1 MDNKD
6 KNSKLS
12 FFRNLLKGDEK
23 DDKEKGKKVTP
34 KFLLV
39 LLILG
44 ILLMFSSNFFS
55 TKKEEVPVFKE
66 KTSTIQSSEKDVPT
80 FGQKD
85 NDNMSIVEKYE
96 KAYEQELKSALEDIS
111 GVKDVSIEVN
121 LDSSEEKIL
130 EKNTVKR
137 SQTTGETDKTGG
149 KREVEDESLDE
160 KTVII
165 RQGDKETPI
174 VLRTEKPK
182 VRGVLVVA
190 RGVDNIQIKS
200 MVKEAVTRMLD
211 VPAHRV
217 AVLPKKG

>member
-6 KNSKLS
+6 KNSKFS
-12 FFRNLLKGDEK
+12 FFRNLLNGDEK
-23 DDKEKGKKVTP
+23 ESTEKGKKVTP

-55 TKKEEVPVFKE
+55 GKKEEVPVFKE
-66 KTSTIQSSEKDVPT
+66 QKTQNQEKDVPT
-80 FGQKD
+80 FGQKS
-85 NDNMSIVEKYE
+85 NDSMSNVEKYE
-96 KAYEQELKSALEDIS
+96 KAYEQELKAALEEIA
-111 GVKDVSIEVN
+111 GVKDVTIKVN

-137 SQTTGETDKTGG
+137 SQKTGETDKTGG

-165 RQGDKETPI
+165 REGDKETPV
-174 VLRTEKPK
+174 VLRTEKPE

-190 RGVDNIQIKS
+190 KGVDNIQVKA
-200 MVKEAVTRMLD
+200 MVKEAVIRLLD
-211 VPAHRV
+211 VPAYRV
-217 AVLPKKG
+217 SVSPKN

>member
-6 KNSKLS
+6 KNSKFS
-12 FFRNLLKGDEK
+12 FFRNLLNGDEK
-23 DDKEKGKKVTP
+23 ESNEKGKKVTP

-44 ILLMFSSNFFS
+44 ILLMFSSKFFS
-55 TKKEEVPVFKE
+55 GKEEVPVFKE
-66 KTSTIQSSEKDVPT
+66 QKTQNQEKDVPT
-80 FGQKD
+80 FGQKN
-85 NDNMSIVEKYE
+85 NDNMSNVEKYE
-96 KAYEQELKSALEDIS
+96 KAYEQELKASLEEIA
-111 GVKDVSIEVN
+111 GVKDVTIKVN

-165 RQGDKETPI
+165 REGDKETPI

-190 RGVDNIQIKS
+190 KGVDNIQIKA
-200 MVKEAVTRMLD
+200 MVKEAVTRLLD

-217 AVLPKKG
+217 SVSPKN

>member
-6 KNSKLS
+6 KKSKLS

-44 ILLMFSSNFFS
+44 MLLMFSSNFFQP
-55 TKKEEVPVFKE
+55 KKQEVPVFKE
-66 KTSTIQSSEKDVPT
+66 KTAQETEEDVPT
-80 FGQKD
+80 FGQK
-85 NDNMSIVEKYE
+85 NSDNMSTIEKYE
-96 KAYEQELKSALEDIS
+96 KAYEQELKSSLEDIK

-149 KREVEDESLDE
+149 KRQVEDESLDE

-190 RGVDNIQIKS
+190 KGVDNIQIKAL
-200 MVKEAVTRMLD
+200 VREAVTRMLD
-211 VPAHRV
+211 VPSHRV
-217 AVLPKKG
+217 AVLPKKS

>member
-1 MDNKD
+1 MENKD
-6 KNSKLS
+6 KNSKFS
-12 FFRNLLKGDEK
+12 FFRNLLNGDEK
-23 DDKEKGKKVTP
+23 ESNEKGKKVTP

-55 TKKEEVPVFKE
+55 GKKEEVPVFKE
-66 KTSTIQSSEKDVPT
+66 QKTQNQEKDVPT
-80 FGQKD
+80 FGQKN
-85 NDNMSIVEKYE
+85 NDNMSNVEKYE
-96 KAYEQELKSALEDIS
+96 KAYEQELKAALEEIA
-111 GVKDVSIEVN
+111 GVKDVTIKVN

-165 RQGDKETPI
+165 REGDKETPV

-190 RGVDNIQIKS
+190 KGVDNIQVKA
-200 MVKEAVTRMLD
+200 MVKEAVIRLLD

-217 AVLPKKG
+217 SVSPKN